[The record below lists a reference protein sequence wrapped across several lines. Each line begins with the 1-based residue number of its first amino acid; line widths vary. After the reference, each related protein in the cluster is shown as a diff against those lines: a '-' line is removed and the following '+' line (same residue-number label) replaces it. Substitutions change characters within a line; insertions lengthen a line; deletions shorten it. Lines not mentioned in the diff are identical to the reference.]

1 MLKDIKKFFSEN
13 LDPESSTDTKHTI
26 EYATAALLIEL
37 AKADF
42 EEDQV
47 ERTLI
52 IAMLRDT
59 FDLSQKEI
67 DELVSFAETGS
78 EEANDL
84 FQFTQLVNQHYS
96 HTDKI
101 TLVENLWLVAQVRG
115 TVHQESVRL
124 ASSRSFRIHQE
135 QTQSQ
140 R

>member
-78 EEANDL
+78 EEANDF
-84 FQFTQLVNQHYS
+84 FQFTQFVNQHYS
-96 HTDKI
+96 HIVKI
-101 TLVENLWLVAQVRG
+101 THFQNQWSDAFDDGRVDK
-115 TVHQESVRL
+115 
-124 ASSRSFRIHQE
+124 
-135 QTQSQ
+135 
-140 R
+140 